1 MAGAEPTPFG
11 RPGAEDAPWLRLAV
25 ESAGVGVFDWDLAT
39 GELRWDDQL
48 HELFERDRTAF
59 AGTIEAFNEY
69 VHPDDRDRVGRAL
82 AAAIDSVG
90 EYEAEYRVILPS
102 GRQRWIRARGRA
114 LAGPDGTAARVI
126 GAAIDSGA
134 GADEDSRAF
143 RVLEAM
149 PTAFFALDRD
159 WRFTYVNPVAQRL
172 LGAVSDD
179 PVGEVIW
186 ELFPDAVDTEFEW
199 SYRRA
204 VARHET
210 VSFEAYYPPPLD
222 DWYEVRAWPTPDGL
236 SVYFLDITE
245 RRAAQET
252 LERHARRSSLVAAVS
267 GALTDTM
274 DPEAGVARLAG
285 LLVPELADWCIVTIV
300 DGEPGATGFRRQ
312 LRDIGAWH
320 ADAELQP
327 AVDQYAAARLA
338 SLRDD
343 AFLFRVLRGGDPV
356 LIETG
361 ATEAISAVLE
371 PGPARDVYRS
381 LAPESA
387 VLMALRGHGRTTGL
401 LTLFRAAERAPFGPE
416 DLEILG
422 DVGGRAG
429 LALGNARAFA
439 RQRDLAGALQRSL
452 LTAPPQPAHLHVVVR
467 YEPAAEAAQVG
478 GDWYDSFL
486 QPGGSTNVV
495 IGDVIG
501 HDTAAAAAMGQM
513 RSLLRG
519 IAMTTDEGPAD
530 VLRRMD
536 AVLDGLRVGSSA
548 SAVVA
553 RFEQTA
559 QEHADRVTRLRWSN
573 AGHPPPLVVMVHG
586 DDGVIDPADQ
596 SERVP
601 LEAVEVRELWA
612 DQTNTLLGLF
622 PDAHRTESVT
632 TLPRGATVL
641 LYTDGLVERRGE
653 GLEQGIA
660 RLAGVLRELA
670 AEGLDLDRVCDEV
683 LRRMLPKRPEDDVAL
698 VAVRLHREDRPRP
711 AEAGPSDPRAG

>member
-1 MAGAEPTPFG
+1 MAAPGPTPFG
-11 RPGAEDAPWLRLAV
+11 SSDADDPPWLRLAV
-25 ESAGVGVFDWDLAT
+25 EAAGVGVFDWDLAT

-48 HELFERDRTAF
+48 HELFQRDRATF
-59 AGTIEAFNEY
+59 AGTIAAFTEC
-69 VHPDDRDRVGRAL
+69 VHPDDRDRVDRAH
-82 AAAIDSVG
+82 AAAISSVG
-90 EYEAEYRVILPS
+90 EYEAEYRVMLPS
-102 GRQRWIRARGRA
+102 GRQRWVRARGRA
-114 LAGPDGTAARVI
+114 LPGPDGTAARVI
-126 GAAIDSGA
+126 GAAIDSGT
-134 GADEDSRAF
+134 GASEETRAF
-143 RVLEAM
+143 TVLEAM
-149 PTAFFALDRD
+149 PTAFFALDRE
-159 WRFTYVNPVAQRL
+159 WRFSYVNPVAQRL
-172 LGAVSDD
+172 LGAVSAD

-186 ELFPDAVDTEFEW
+186 ELFPDALGTEFER

-204 VARHET
+204 ATRRET
-210 VSFEAYYPPPLD
+210 ITFEAYYPPPLD
-222 DWYEVRAWPTPDGL
+222 DWYEVRVWPTSDGL

-252 LERHARRSSLVAAVS
+252 LERLARRSSLLAAVS
-267 GALTDTM
+267 EALTDTM

-285 LLVPELADWCIVTIV
+285 LLVPELCDWCIVTTV
-300 DGEPGATGFRRQ
+300 DGEPDSSMSRRR

-320 ADAELQP
+320 ADPDLQP
-327 AVDQYAAARLA
+327 AVDQYAAGRLGA
-338 SLRDD
+338 VRDE
-343 AFLFRVLRGGDPV
+343 AFLFRVLRSGDPI
-356 LIETG
+356 LIETE
-361 ATEAISAVLE
+361 ATERISAVLQ
-371 PGPARDVYRS
+371 PGTVRDVYRG

-401 LTLFRAAERAPFGPE
+401 LTLFRAAEREPFSRD

-422 DVGGRAG
+422 DIGGRAG
-429 LALGNARAFA
+429 LALGNAQAFA
-439 RQRDLAGALQRSL
+439 EQRDLAEALQRSL
-452 LTAPPQPAHLHVVVR
+452 LTAPPQPDHLHVVVR
-467 YEPAAEAAQVG
+467 YEPATEAAKVG

-536 AVLDGLRVGSSA
+536 AVLDGLRVDSSA
-548 SAVVA
+548 SVVVA
-553 RFEQTA
+553 RFEQTE
-559 QEHADRVTRLRWSN
+559 QERAERVTRLRWSN

-596 SERVP
+596 AGRVP
-601 LEAVEVRELWA
+601 AAAVEVRELWA
-612 DQTNTLLGLF
+612 DETNMLLGLF
-622 PDAHRTESVT
+622 PDAHRTESVAS
-632 TLPRGATVL
+632 LPRGSTVL

-660 RLAGVLRELA
+660 RLADVLREVA
-670 AEGLDLDRVCDEV
+670 AEGLDLDAVCDEV
-683 LRRMLPKRPEDDVAL
+683 LRRMLPERPEDDIAL

-711 AEAGPSDPRAG
+711 EEAGPSDPRLG

>member
-1 MAGAEPTPFG
+1 MAGAELTLFG
-11 RPGAEDAPWLRLAV
+11 SSGAEDAPWLQLAV
-25 ESAGVGVFDWDLAT
+25 EAAGVGVFDWDLAT

-48 HELFERDRTAF
+48 LDLFERDRAAF

-69 VHPDDRDRVGRAL
+69 VHPDDRERVGRAL
-82 AAAIDSVG
+82 SAAITSVG
-90 EYEAEYRVILPS
+90 EYEAEYRVTLPS
-102 GRQRWIRARGRA
+102 GRLRWIRARGRA
-114 LAGPDGTAARVI
+114 IAGPDGTAARVV

-134 GADEDSRAF
+134 GADEESRAF
-143 RVLEAM
+143 KVLEAM

-172 LGAVSDD
+172 LGAVSTD

-186 ELFPDAVDTEFEW
+186 DLFPDALGTEFEW

-204 VARHET
+204 ASRHET

-222 DWYEVRAWPTPDGL
+222 DWYEVRVWPTPDGL

-252 LERHARRSSLVAAVS
+252 LERHARRSALVAAVS

-274 DPEAGVARLAG
+274 DPEAGVARLAE
-285 LLVPELADWCIVTIV
+285 LLVPGLCDWCIVTIV
-300 DGEPGATGFRRQ
+300 DGEPGSSGFRRR

-320 ADAELQP
+320 GDPALQP
-327 AVDQYAAARLA
+327 AVDRYAQSRLPA
-338 SLRDD
+338 LQDD
-343 AFLFRVLRGGDPV
+343 AFLFRALQGTGPV

-361 ATEAISAVLE
+361 ATGAISAVLA
-371 PGPARDVYRS
+371 PGEARDVLGG

-387 VLMALRGHGRTTGL
+387 VFMPLRGHGRTTGL
-401 LTLFRAAERAPFGPE
+401 LSLFRSPERAAFGND
-416 DLEILG
+416 DLDLLR
-422 DVGGRAG
+422 DVGARAG

-439 RQRDLAGALQRSL
+439 EQRDLAEGLQRSL
-452 LTAPPQPAHLHVVVR
+452 LTAPPEPDHLHVVVR

-486 QPGGSTNVV
+486 QPGGATNVV

-536 AVLDGLRVGSSA
+536 AVIDGLRVDSSA

-553 RFEQTA
+553 RFEQTEDERA
-559 QEHADRVTRLRWSN
+559 TGITRMRWSN
-573 AGHPPPLVVMVHG
+573 AGHPPPLVVMVQDDHG
-586 DDGVIDPADQ
+586 VVDPADQ
-596 SERVP
+596 TEPVP
-601 LEAVEVRELWA
+601 DAAVEVRELWA
-612 DQTNTLLGLF
+612 DQTNMLLGLF
-622 PDAHRTESVT
+622 PDAPRTESVV

-653 GLEQGIA
+653 GLEQGIG
-660 RLAGVLRELA
+660 RLAGVLQELA
-670 AEGLDLDRVCDEV
+670 AEGLDLDTVCDEV
-683 LRRMLPKRPEDDVAL
+683 LRRMVPERPEDDVAL

-711 AEAGPSDPRAG
+711 AEAGPSDPPTT